1 MTYDARIS
9 ENGTFTGDLI
19 LSLAILIL
27 SASVPALAMN
37 NALGQS
43 YPSKP
48 IRFVVPGAPG
58 SSSDIVA
65 RTIGSKLNEAWGQ
78 PVVADNRTGAG
89 GIIGTDIVAK
99 AVPDGYVIVIVVTSF
114 AINASLYPKLPYD
127 PVKDFSPVV
136 LLGST
141 QNVLLIHPSLSANS
155 VRELIAIAKSK
166 PGQFNYGSPGRGTG
180 VHLATELFKQM
191 AGIDVVHI
199 PYKGA
204 VLATSDLIGGRL
216 FMVLNNIT
224 TALPLVKAGKLRA
237 LAVTGSKRSPLIPN
251 LPTIDEAALPGYV
264 YKGWFGVL
272 APAGIPKEVSA
283 KLNAGMVRIMKMPD
297 VEQKLSGL
305 GFEPATSTPG
315 QFAEYVKEQIT
326 TWAKVIKES
335 NLNTE

>member
-1 MTYDARIS
+1 MTCDARIS
-9 ENGTFTGDLI
+9 ENENLAGALV
-19 LSLAILIL
+19 LSLAIRIL
-27 SASVPALAMN
+27 SVSVLAFAMSS
-37 NALGQS
+37 ALGQS
-43 YPSKP
+43 YPAKP
-48 IRFVVPGAPG
+48 IRFIVPGAPG

-65 RTIGSKLNEAWGQ
+65 RTIGSKLTEAWGQ
-78 PVVADNRTGAG
+78 PVVADNRTGAS

-99 AVPDGYVIVIVVTSF
+99 AFPDGYVIVIVVTSF

-141 QNVLLIHPSLSANS
+141 QNVLLIHPSLSAGS
-155 VRELIAIAKSK
+155 VGELIAIAKSK
-166 PGQFNYGSPGRGTG
+166 PGRFNYGSPGRGTG

-191 AGIDVVHI
+191 AGIDIVHI

-204 VLATSDLIGGRL
+204 VMATSDLVGGRL

-224 TALPLVKAGKLRA
+224 TALPLVKAGKLKA

-272 APAGIPKEVSA
+272 APAGVPKEVIA
-283 KLNAGMVRIMKMPD
+283 RLNAGMVQIMRMPD

-305 GFEPATSTPG
+305 GFEPATSTPA
-315 QFAEYVKEQIT
+315 QFAGYVKEQIA
-326 TWAKVIKES
+326 TWAKVIRDS
-335 NLNTE
+335 NLSTE